1 MRKFVSVFIV
11 IFLLILIGL
20 GAKDILESNSAV
32 IPIEFSA
39 SRDALRM
46 GFATSPVNRLDKI
59 DENNAEVYGV
69 IPVNGI
75 QFKPDAINNVFDTGF
90 FYFYMQI
97 FTQTKI
103 KVTATASA
111 LYYSDG
117 TGAGSDPKPIHWE
130 NVGMTRQNG
139 IIMTSSEP
147 EVLSETAVLYDE
159 SQGSVNT
166 LYPRT
171 ANMEFRFQVP
181 FDDDLL
187 GRTGDKYSGTMTITV
202 ESAT

>member
-39 SRDALRM
+39 SRYALRM

-103 KVTATASA
+103 RVTATASA
-111 LYYSDG
+111 LYYSDD
-117 TGAGSDPKPIHWE
+117 TGSGSDPNSIQWE
-130 NVGMTRQNG
+130 NVGMTRQV
-139 IIMTSSEP
+139 MPTPSD
-147 EVLSETAVLYDE
+147 TAAVLYKED
-159 SQGSVNT
+159 GSVNT

-187 GRTGDKYSGTMTITV
+187 DRTGDKYSGTMTITV